1 MTEIELVDK
10 DIKCYDNCILKKTEE
25 NQTTWGRDVDDTLR
39 NQKNQA
45 ELLEMKTA
53 LDGLTAD
60 ETTEKS
66 LVNLRPNNGNYPK

>member
-1 MTEIELVDK
+1 M
-10 DIKCYDNCILKKTEE
+10 
-25 NQTTWGRDVDDTLR
+25 DDTLR